1 MAIFVVFIIYII
13 FKVVNLYK
21 LKTNKIYLRKK
32 RVNVNI

>member
-13 FKVVNLYK
+13 FKVVNLHK
-21 LKTNKIYLRKK
+21 LKTNKIYLRKE